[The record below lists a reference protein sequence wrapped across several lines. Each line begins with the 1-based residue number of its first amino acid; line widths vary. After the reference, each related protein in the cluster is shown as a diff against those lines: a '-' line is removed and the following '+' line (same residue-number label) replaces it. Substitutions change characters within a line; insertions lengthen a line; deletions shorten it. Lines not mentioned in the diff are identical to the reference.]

1 MGDFMANTPKILAFA
16 GSARKDSFNK
26 KLLNIAAAAARDVG
40 ADADVTVIDLAD
52 YPLPI
57 MDQDLEAEVGVP
69 ENARKLKD
77 LFGEHQGLLIAA
89 PEYNS
94 SITPLLKNAIDWV
107 SRPEPGI
114 PRLHYISGKYA
125 ALLSASPNPLGG
137 MRGLVALRMM
147 LGNIGVTVLPDTFSL
162 RDAGS
167 AFAPGGRLTDAVH
180 DKAARGVGAALA
192 NTLTKLL
199 D

>member
-1 MGDFMANTPKILAFA
+1 MSNTPKILAFA

-26 KLLNIAAAAARDVG
+26 KILKIAAAGARDAG
-40 ADADVTVIDLAD
+40 ADLTVIDLAD
-52 YPLPI
+52 YPLPL
-57 MDQDLEAEVGVP
+57 MDQDLEVEVGVP
-69 ENARKLKD
+69 ENARRLKD
-77 LFGEHQGLLIAA
+77 LFSEHQGLLIAA

-114 PRLHYISGKYA
+114 PRLHYISGKWA
-125 ALLSASPNPLGG
+125 ALLSASPTPLGG

-147 LGNIGVTVLPDTFSL
+147 LGNIGVTVLPDTMSL
-162 RDAGS
+162 READS
-167 AFAPGGRLTDAVH
+167 AFAAAGSLADAAH

-192 NTLTKLL
+192 NTLAKLL
-199 D
+199 A